1 MENEQYKVECFASG
15 GLVYLHDSFEVLFY
29 KEESMID
36 FMNILP
42 DSYSTKHYKRDD
54 DDNWTLIGNYYPV

>member
-1 MENEQYKVECFASG
+1 MENEQYKVECSASG
-15 GLVYLHDSFEVLFY
+15 GLTYLHDSFEVLFS

-36 FMNILP
+36 FMDILP

-54 DDNWTLIGNYYPV
+54 DGNWTLIETGYPV